1 MRQLLAFARALD
13 VPVTDLTGQPYMP
26 TSPGEDAGHGAVAAI
41 RRELLVAQRTPRISD
56 TDAVAVSLPELRARV
71 ADVHAKHRL
80 AALRSM
86 GDDLP
91 DLLRDLRIASHV
103 LPDTEQPELY
113 GLRARAYEAAMDMLK
128 QTGYVADSTAA
139 IERARWAAQRAADP
153 LCALIIDWHYAGEF
167 IRVGELDDAT
177 DIIDSGLAALR
188 LMARE
193 RIDAAALSGMYELKA
208 ALVSARAGD
217 AAALW
222 ERWNRAETVAIE
234 VGHDREEPLAFGP
247 SNVAIWS
254 VALPVEMLDG
264 ASAVKR
270 AERVNPALDALR
282 PAASISKG
290 QYSRERIARHWVDVA
305 RAYHYRADYDRAL
318 SAILKAERLAALR
331 TRIEPSARE
340 VVGHMLRVRRKD
352 ELVEL
357 GLRMGVV

>member
-1 MRQLLAFARALD
+1 MQAR
-13 VPVTDLTGQPYMP
+13 
-26 TSPGEDAGHGAVAAI
+26 
-41 RRELLVAQRTPRISD
+41 
-56 TDAVAVSLPELRARV
+56 
-71 ADVHAKHRL
+71 HRL

-103 LPDTEQPELY
+103 LPAGDQAAVY

-139 IERARWAAQRAADP
+139 IERARWAAVRADDP
-153 LCALIIDWHYAGEF
+153 LCAFIIDWHYAGEF
-167 IRVGELDDAT
+167 IRVGELDEAA
-177 DIIDSGLAALR
+177 DIIDAGLAGLR
-188 LMARE
+188 PLARE
-193 RIDAAALSGMYELKA
+193 RADAAALTGMYELKA

-217 AAALW
+217 AAGLW
-222 ERWNRAETVAIE
+222 ERWQRASDIAGDI
-234 VGHDREEPLAFGP
+234 GGDREEPLAFGP

-270 AERVNPALDALR
+270 AEMVNPALGELR
-282 PAASISKG
+282 PAASIAAG
-290 QYSRERIARHWVDVA
+290 QYSRERLARHWVDVA
-305 RAYHYRADYDRAL
+305 RAYHYRADHDRAL
-318 SAILKAERLAALR
+318 PALLKAERLASLR

-340 VVGHMLRVRRKD
+340 IVGHMLRVRRKG

-357 GLRMGVV
+357 GLRMGVL